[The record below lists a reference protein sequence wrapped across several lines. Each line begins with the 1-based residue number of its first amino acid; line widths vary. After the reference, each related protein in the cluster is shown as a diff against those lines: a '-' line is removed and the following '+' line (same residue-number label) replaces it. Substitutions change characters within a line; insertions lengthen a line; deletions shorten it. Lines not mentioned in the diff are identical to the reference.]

1 MMLTE
6 SHSIKRNRHKELFK
20 KIDAYCYCAK
30 NLSNSVQYLICQS
43 YRIHQM
49 LKNQEV
55 LETWEQE
62 MIDGINNAVDDYNAG
77 RDEKKKLRRIDAD
90 SGFIADPYF
99 LSWHMKVLDVY
110 KAVPYATCSQ
120 ICIQEKCRV
129 WKSFYKA
136 LAEYGKN
143 PEKFLGRPR
152 RPRYLDPASG
162 RGSLVITSQNF
173 SIAEDGRIIMPGF
186 LKEIRIKAK
195 HRNVKQIR
203 IKTDKSSIRIMLVY
217 EQETN
222 APADGRNIM
231 GIDLGV
237 DNLITASI
245 SSGGMPVIINGR
257 PLKSVNQYY
266 NKRKAILQET
276 AKKSN
281 RLDITDRMKRL
292 TEKRNNKVKDYLHKA
307 SRRVISLA
315 KASGVNHIVIGN
327 NKGWK
332 QKVELG
338 KRTNQTF
345 VSIPYRMLID
355 MICYKAK
362 LLGISVSV
370 VRESYTSG
378 TSYLDGEAPEKAF
391 YDISRRIKRG
401 LFKSNK
407 GILINADVNAAYQI
421 IKSGGFKDFPIK
433 ESEEVVRL
441 NVA

>member
-1 MMLTE
+1 
-6 SHSIKRNRHKELFK
+6 
-20 KIDAYCYCAK
+20 
-30 NLSNSVQYLICQS
+30 
-43 YRIHQM
+43 
-49 LKNQEV
+49 
-55 LETWEQE
+55 
-62 MIDGINNAVDDYNAG
+62 
-77 RDEKKKLRRIDAD
+77 
-90 SGFIADPYF
+90 
-99 LSWHMKVLDVY
+99 
-110 KAVPYATCSQ
+110 
-120 ICIQEKCRV
+120 
-129 WKSFYKA
+129 
-136 LAEYGKN
+136 
-143 PEKFLGRPR
+143 
-152 RPRYLDPASG
+152 
-162 RGSLVITSQNF
+162 
-173 SIAEDGRIIMPGF
+173 
-186 LKEIRIKAK
+186 
-195 HRNVKQIR
+195 
-203 IKTDKSSIRIMLVY
+203 MLVY

-281 RLDITDRMKRL
+281 RLDITGRMKRL

-362 LLGISVSV
+362 LLGSSVSV
-370 VRESYTSG
+370 VRESYTSETG
-378 TSYLDGEAPEKAF
+378 YLDGETPEKAF